1 MRKAVKVSVVVCL
14 VGMSFWL
21 TAASAHAQF
30 RNLIGANTVAIKNGE
45 TLELGE
51 IYWVSH
57 CRSLLKETPTVE
69 VLEGPPQVSATIKE
83 AMVLPRG
90 QSCAKKVN
98 GGMLTLSAKDVD
110 DPSFT
115 RLTLRILYKT
125 RDGDRKYSH
134 IVNLQLV
141 P

>member
-1 MRKAVKVSVVVCL
+1 MRKAVKVWIVLSF
-14 VGMSFWL
+14 VGISCWL
-21 TAASAHAQF
+21 TAGSAHAQF
-30 RNLIGANTVAIKNGE
+30 RKLIGASTVAIKSGE
-45 TLELGE
+45 TLDLGE

-57 CRSLLKETPTVE
+57 CRSLLKEIPTVE
-69 VLEGPPQVSATIKE
+69 ILEGPPQVSATIKE
-83 AMVLPRG
+83 AMVLPRSQG
-90 QSCAKKVN
+90 CAKKVS

-125 RDGDRKYSH
+125 RDGDRKFSQ

>member
-1 MRKAVKVSVVVCL
+1 MRNAGKLWIAL
-14 VGMSFWL
+14 ALAGLSFFL
-21 TAASAHAQF
+21 TAGNAHAQF
-30 RNLIGANTVAIKNGE
+30 RKLIGASTVAIKNGE

-69 VLEGPPQVSATIKE
+69 ILDGPPQVSVAIKE

-90 QSCAKKVN
+90 QSCPKKVD
-98 GGMLTLSAKDVD
+98 GGMLTLSAKDID

-125 RDGDRKYSH
+125 RDGDRKYSQ
-134 IVNLQLV
+134 IFNLQLV